1 MRRLDYYINSIFR
14 KSISGKFVI
23 SMTILIVL
31 SVFLVGYGAFQ
42 VAGDVVERDTR
53 NYVEDILLQT
63 GKNIEMSLKNVSDIV
78 FYLQINSILQR
89 SITHAKDNEEGLE
102 AIQTRENIRNTIY
115 HSVLYNDE
123 IEAVELISDSGKVFE
138 INKTMEEHFLNQIGK
153 KEIYDA
159 KGSKLWVAT
168 DPVTRTFAIAAAVN
182 SLRTQKPLGYIN
194 FYIKESYINNIFSQ
208 MKFSNSGEMF
218 IMNRDGIIISHND
231 KSLLNTKIKQDYT
244 KEIFNG
250 NNRGFFHGKINNEES
265 YVAYLY
271 LKEQSWYI
279 VSIIPAIKYSQKL
292 LLVRFAI
299 IIIGICVVVTAIFA
313 AIFITNRI
321 SRPIKKLK
329 VAMKQFGEG
338 DMSVNCSVES
348 QDEIGQLSRDFNK
361 MVQNINEL
369 IQRVYDETL
378 LKQQA
383 ELKSLRMQ
391 INPHFFYNT
400 LETINWMARIN
411 GVTEIGV
418 VAKAMGELMRLTIGG
433 SDFIKIC
440 DELKSVSNYISIQK
454 YRYDDKLSVSMDINE
469 ELYEIYIPKLILQ
482 PIIENSIVH
491 GILNKASGGHIEIRG
506 RLISDIVEFTVSD
519 NGVGIHPERLKA
531 ILENNFDTFEDDHTH
546 VGVNNVDRR
555 LKIYYG
561 EKYGVQ
567 IKSKVGVGTDVIIR
581 FPGLKFLPDDNTR

>member
-1 MRRLDYYINSIFR
+1 MRKLNYYINRIFR

-23 SMTILIVL
+23 SMTTLVVL
-31 SVFLVGYGAFQ
+31 SVFLVGYGSFQ
-42 VAGDVVERDTR
+42 VAGDVVERETR

-63 GKNIEMSLKNVSDIV
+63 GKNIEMSLKNISDIV
-78 FYLQINSILQR
+78 FYLQINSVLQT
-89 SITHAKDNEEGLE
+89 SITHAKDNEEGLKE
-102 AIQTRENIRNTIY
+102 IQTRENIQNTIY

-138 INKTMEEHFLNQIGK
+138 INKTLEEHFLNRTGK
-153 KEIYDA
+153 KEIYEA

-168 DPVTRTFAIAAAVN
+168 DPETRTFAISAAVN

-194 FYIKESYINNIFSQ
+194 FYVKESYINNIFSQ
-208 MKFSNSGEMF
+208 MEFLNSGEMF

-231 KSLLNTKIKQDYT
+231 KSLLNTKIKQEYT

-250 NNRGFFHGKINNEES
+250 NNRGFFSRKINNEES

-271 LKEQSWYI
+271 LEEQSWYI
-279 VSIIPAIKYSQKL
+279 VSIIPAIKYSQTL

-299 IIIGICVVVTAIFA
+299 IIIGLCVVIIAIFA

-369 IQRVYDETL
+369 IRRVYDETL

-454 YRYDDKLSVSMDINE
+454 YRYDDKLSVSMDIDE
-469 ELYEIYIPKLILQ
+469 ELYELYIPKLILQ

-506 RLISDIVEFTVSD
+506 SLISDIVEFTVSD
-519 NGVGIHPERLKA
+519 DGAGIHPDRMKE
-531 ILENNFDTFEDDHTH
+531 ILENNFATLEDEHTH

-567 IKSKVGVGTDVIIR
+567 IESKLGIGTKVTIR
-581 FPGLKFLPDDNTR
+581 FPGLKFSPDDNTR

>member
-1 MRRLDYYINSIFR
+1 
-14 KSISGKFVI
+14 
-23 SMTILIVL
+23 MTTLVVL
-31 SVFLVGYGAFQ
+31 SVFLVGYGSFQ
-42 VAGDVVERDTR
+42 VAGDVVERETR

-63 GKNIEMSLKNVSDIV
+63 GKNIEMSLKNISDIV
-78 FYLQINSILQR
+78 FYLQINSVLQT
-89 SITHAKDNEEGLE
+89 SITHAKDNEEGLKE
-102 AIQTRENIRNTIY
+102 IQTRENIQNTIY

-138 INKTMEEHFLNQIGK
+138 INKTLEEHFLNRTGK
-153 KEIYDA
+153 KEIYEA

-168 DPVTRTFAIAAAVN
+168 DPETRTFAISAAVN

-194 FYIKESYINNIFSQ
+194 FYVKESYINNIFSQ
-208 MKFSNSGEMF
+208 MEFLNSGEMF

-231 KSLLNTKIKQDYT
+231 KSLLNTKIKQEYT

-250 NNRGFFHGKINNEES
+250 NNRGFFSRKINNEES

-271 LKEQSWYI
+271 LEEQSWYI
-279 VSIIPAIKYSQKL
+279 VSIIPAIKYSQTL

-299 IIIGICVVVTAIFA
+299 IIIGLCVVIIAIFA

-369 IQRVYDETL
+369 IRRVYDETL

-454 YRYDDKLSVSMDINE
+454 YRYDDKLSVSMDIDE
-469 ELYEIYIPKLILQ
+469 ELYELYIPKLILQ

-506 RLISDIVEFTVSD
+506 SLISDIVEFTVSD
-519 NGVGIHPERLKA
+519 DGAGIHPDRMKE
-531 ILENNFDTFEDDHTH
+531 ILENNFATLEDEHTH

-567 IKSKVGVGTDVIIR
+567 IESKLGIGTKVTIR
-581 FPGLKFLPDDNTR
+581 FPGLKFSPDDNTR